1 MIRSYRSRHAWPC
14 ICRRVGVGGAAQ
26 LWRRRREERGFPGQ
40 VEPSFDSSEVTSVE
54 LVANDLL
61 RAHGK
66 DAVIMIINRLREA
79 SALNIT
85 LTELQNIG
93 GEDLVNALVQI
104 ATEFGV
110 EPPELSEMIA
120 QVIRN
125 EAFESRAREP
135 PAEPSR
141 AEEGYIE
148 STKPR

>member
-1 MIRSYRSRHAWPC
+1 MCTRHVSPGSCGTTHRPC
-14 ICRRVGVGGAAQ
+14 GAPTPRTGHR
-26 LWRRRREERGFPGQ
+26 LPGQ

-93 GEDLVNALVQI
+93 GEDLVNTLVQI
-104 ATEFGV
+104 ATEHGV
-110 EPPELSEMIA
+110 KPPELSEM
-120 QVIRN
+120 
-125 EAFESRAREP
+125 SARVLR
-135 PAEPSR
+135 SC
-141 AEEGYIE
+141 EE
-148 STKPR
+148 